1 MKISKIDTY
10 IVAIPWKNWLFVEV
24 HTDDGLTGIGEAT
37 VNAFA
42 RTVEAAIRE
51 LESLVIGKDPFQPR
65 RMTEALRRDIYT
77 DGGQAHGCAAAAIE
91 TACFDIMGKALNT
104 PLYNLIGGKYR
115 DRMRT

>member
-1 MKISKIDTY
+1 MKITRIETY
-10 IVAIPWKNWLFVEV
+10 VVGMPWKNWLFVEV
-24 HTDDGLTGIGEAT
+24 HTDEGITGIGEAT

-51 LESLVIGKDPFQPR
+51 LEEIIIGSDPFQPR
-65 RMTEALRRDIYT
+65 RIIEALRRDLYT
-77 DGGQAHGCAAAAIE
+77 DGGQIQGCAAAAIE

-115 DRMRT
+115 SQSD